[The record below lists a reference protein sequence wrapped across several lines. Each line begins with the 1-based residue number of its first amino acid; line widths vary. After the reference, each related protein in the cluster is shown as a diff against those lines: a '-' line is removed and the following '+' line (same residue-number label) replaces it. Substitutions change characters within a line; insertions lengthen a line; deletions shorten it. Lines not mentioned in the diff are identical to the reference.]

1 MQNIFRLLLLMGAL
15 MITTI
20 IYATPSAVIWQRESL
35 IGSNTKH
42 FYTLIL
48 EKNNPAS
55 YFEYTETFSLA
66 QYEIASRK
74 LVNTTVIRKTHYID
88 KQADGNWVKEE
99 QLTSAF
105 DLNQFLSKASIG
117 YAFPADISETQ
128 WLVQA
133 DGIYLQGD
141 KGKAILV
148 PKTDLTTKVAWFN
161 AYSRIAGLYEIN
173 NNYYVLLESGDE
185 LGGRSLENDFQ
196 QTIIVVTGD
205 KYNQSWQLLNQGLT
219 QQKLASDQNPWQVQ
233 VGCFRT
239 PSSAEQLVKQL
250 TKAEFKAQITF
261 SKSSNCHRVI
271 LIPRQATQAAAKQQ
285 AQQLQE
291 KLNIKGYIGKVEE

>member
-1 MQNIFRLLLLMGAL
+1 MLNIFRLLLLMGAL
-15 MITTI
+15 LVTTA

-35 IGSNTKH
+35 IGSNAKY
-42 FYTLIL
+42 FYTFIL
-48 EKNNPAS
+48 ERNNPAT

-66 QYEIASRK
+66 QYEIANSK
-74 LVNTTVIRKTHYID
+74 LVNTTVIRKTHYVD

-99 QLTSAF
+99 QLTNAF
-105 DLNQFLSKASIG
+105 DLNQFLSKANLG

-148 PKTDLTTKVAWFN
+148 PKAELAAKVAWFN

-173 NNYYVLLESGDE
+173 NYYYVLLESGDE

-205 KYNQSWQLLNQGLT
+205 SYNQSWQLLNQGLT
-219 QQKLASDQNPWQVQ
+219 QKLASDQNPWQVQ

-239 PSSAEQLVKQL
+239 LSSTEQLVKQL
-250 TKAEFKAQITF
+250 TKAEFKAQIIF

-271 LIPRQATQAAAKQQ
+271 LIPRQATQEAAKQQ